1 MKKFTLLFVLLLF
14 ATQINAQW
22 VVNTLDNTASSN
34 FWRYPVPGN
43 LNGLGTG
50 TGYVVLSDETTQQK
64 FGAGALKV
72 EWHVNYTESWGG
84 FVQVMHLN
92 STEPTSPEYKQYI
105 DMSMATHISIWYNNL
120 VPSSK
125 PGSVH
130 MRFKLHEAGGGANY
144 WDSPSDHEDWYF
156 ETAVPYDATPGW
168 KELLIPLVDN
178 GNANPDDRGF
188 TLPGWSGVANN
199 GVLDLDKIVGYSIEC
214 TTPLTGGG
222 MADGVILWDHITLV
236 GARYTP
242 LSTFDNT
249 AAIQGYWSIDR
260 MDWDGAAAPITK
272 LVLSDETIDKFE
284 GESALKVHYK
294 AVASQSW
301 GGYVNFEHMFDTPR
315 NISTNTD
322 LYIAIKNL
330 EPNQLKGRL
339 QARLILYD
347 NSGSTRESWFTLF
360 NINIDEPSDWTTV
373 RVPLVQAD
381 VNDWALQV
389 GVFKNPDGQGNDD
402 RMFNTSAISGFK
414 IEFSITGSDQ
424 GPVGTDV
431 IAEGT
436 ILFDF
441 LIPSGFQE
449 TDKTPPQAPQG
460 LTVVPGSYTN
470 LITWTDVP
478 GESSEK
484 YTIYFSPEPITD
496 LTSPK
501 VSSVK
506 ANVPEGVGVVEHVLR
521 APLNDQNVS
530 YYYAITCTDKAGNTS
545 LPAITDNPV
554 TNMAK
559 GVPVVA
565 IKSVNFQAD
574 GNLDEWSG
582 IVPFE
587 LKQGTAFVAPNTF
600 IDNDDDLS
608 VKSWIAIDQQY
619 LYVAFDVND
628 DIVNPTSRPESYLND
643 APDLFIGMYNMTG
656 LKHTAYQR
664 GDAPDYHI
672 RFHKNHIRIEGGG
685 SDTDSLVV
693 PGPNYYWQEKFPAGY
708 IVEARIPLN
717 DLMNKRANPDA
728 KKDKI
733 YVKEGYR
740 IPIDFSINDN
750 DATGNREGILCY
762 SPDNQDQ
769 SWADVSRWTYTF
781 IGNKMSP
788 ITDVEISSV
797 PLTYSLSQNYPN
809 PFNPTTQIQYSIEKE
824 GNVTLKVY
832 DILGRQVAE
841 LVNKFQQPG
850 IYNVTFDAS
859 KLSTGVYFYK
869 LESGPF
875 IDIKKM
881 ILIK

>member
-1 MKKFTLLFVLLLF
+1 MRKFTMFIILFVF
-14 ATQINAQW
+14 TTIVNAQW
-22 VVNTLDNTASSN
+22 VVNTLDNSVAN
-34 FWRYPVPGN
+34 KFWNYPEPGN
-43 LNGLGTG
+43 LHGLGTG
-50 TGYVVLSDETTQQK
+50 TGYVVLTDETSQQK
-64 FGAGALKV
+64 YGAGALKI

-92 STEPTSPEYKQYI
+92 STEPTSPEFNQYI

-144 WDSPSDHEDWYF
+144 WNSPSDHEDWYF

-178 GNANPDDRGF
+178 GNATPDDRGF

-214 TTPLTGGG
+214 TTPLTGGQ
-222 MADGVILWDHITLV
+222 MAEGVILWDHITLV

-249 AAIQGYWSIDR
+249 AALQGYWSIDR

-272 LVLSDETIDKFE
+272 LELFDETSDKFE
-284 GESALKVHYK
+284 GQSALKVHYK

-301 GGYVNFEHMFDTPR
+301 GGYVNFEHKFDQ
-315 NISTNTD
+315 NINLAANTD
-322 LYIAIKNL
+322 LYIAIKNVQ
-330 EPNQLKGRL
+330 PNKLTGRL
-339 QARLILYD
+339 QVRLILYD
-347 NSGSTRESWFTLF
+347 NSGGTQESWFTLF
-360 NINIDEPSDWTTV
+360 NINVDEAFDWKTV
-373 RVPLVQAD
+373 KIPLIQAD
-381 VNDWALQV
+381 VNDWSLQV
-389 GVFKNPDGQGNDD
+389 GAFKNPDGQGSDD
-402 RMFNTSAISGFK
+402 RKFNTSAISGFK
-414 IEFSITGSDQ
+414 IEFSIDAN

-431 IAEGT
+431 VSEGV

-441 LIPSGFQE
+441 LIPSGHQE
-449 TDKTPPQAPQG
+449 TDKTPPEAPQS
-460 LTVVPGSYTN
+460 LQIVQGSYTN

-478 GESSEK
+478 GEVGEK
-484 YTIYFSPEPITD
+484 YTIYFSSEPITD
-496 LTSPK
+496 LNSPS

-506 ANVPEGVGVVEHVLR
+506 ASVPEGVGVVEHVLR
-521 APLNDQNVS
+521 APLNDQNVT
-530 YYYAITCTDKAGNTS
+530 YYYAIVCTDKAGNIS
-545 LPAITDNPV
+545 LPTMADKPV

-565 IKSVNFQAD
+565 IKTVNFNAD
-574 GNLDEWSG
+574 GNLDEWQE

-587 LKQGTAFVAPNTF
+587 LKQGTAFIAPNTF
-600 IDNDDDLS
+600 IDNDNDLS
-608 VKSWIAIDQQY
+608 VKSWIAIDQQN

-769 SWADVSRWTYTF
+769 SWSDVSRWTYTF
-781 IGNKMSP
+781 IGNRMTP
-788 ITDVEISSV
+788 ITNLDNEYM

-809 PFNPTTQIQYSIEKE
+809 PFNPTTQIQYSIEKK
-824 GNVTLKVY
+824 GNVTLRIY
-832 DILGRQVAE
+832 DLLGRQVEE
-841 LVNKFQQPG
+841 LVNTYQQPG
-850 IYNVTFDAS
+850 IYTVTFNAS

-869 LESGPF
+869 LESGSF
-875 IDIKKM
+875 VSIKKM